1 MQIVSWVVSKTLLN
15 CIFFCVFWVK
25 WKFIRCGWCGLGNV
39 WGGGVGVVDGG
50 WGWQF
55 TGSFQGSYLCVQASQ
70 LPRGT
75 YSPLVEDLHRL
86 QVSCQGI
93 ICVCGELA
101 FGGGRLVYPLIRDR
115 DGGIGLL
122 HSLSS

>member
-1 MQIVSWVVSKTLLN
+1 MEIYSLWLVRVGECL
-15 CIFFCVFWVK
+15 
-25 WKFIRCGWCGLGNV
+25 
-39 WGGGVGVVDGG
+39 GVVDGG

-93 ICVCGELA
+93 ICVCGELV

-122 HSLSS
+122 QIVFVDRLFPVGKWWE

>member
-1 MQIVSWVVSKTLLN
+1 MYLLWLVRVEE
-15 CIFFCVFWVK
+15 C
-25 WKFIRCGWCGLGNV
+25 L
-39 WGGGVGVVDGG
+39 GG
-50 WGWQF
+50 WGWWMGDDGV
-55 TGSFQGSYLCVQASQ
+55 GSSLEASKVLTCDQASQ
-70 LPRGT
+70 SHRGT

-93 ICVCGELA
+93 TCVYGELV

-122 HSLSS
+122 QIVFVDRLFPVGKWWE